1 VSVTQPDLP
10 AHQPSEWAE
19 AFTKICD
26 RHRGRLI
33 RWLTAIFG
41 ARDAEDIAQE
51 ALARLYVRPELLD
64 PDADAW
70 PWLSVV
76 ARNVGR
82 DLLRHNAQSTTV
94 EHDVLDGM
102 PGCDAVRDSVC
113 DQVVAREDAVRLS
126 TALRSLSPRE
136 RQVIRLRDFDGV
148 SISVI
153 ADLTDSN
160 ENAVRQLLFR
170 ARRRLGSVYLELGGE
185 RRLGLSALLGLKVR
199 EAYRRHTAA
208 LDVLTGSSATMFA
221 AVLPALAIVV
231 GGTAGLLLPP
241 AFGGGS
247 TRTAAYALGDDA
259 LRHGLAGRDGRPL
272 YAVPSGERVPAH
284 HAAPPATRP
293 GIRARPSIGPVSADL
308 SVSPNP
314 FSKDGGRDFEDH
326 VKIVLPN
333 GTEVRLDGYQDKH
346 PGYGL
351 VCRLPMVDC
360 G

>member
-1 VSVTQPDLP
+1 MSVTQPDLP

-19 AFTKICD
+19 AFAQICD

-51 ALARLYVRPELLD
+51 ALTRLYVRPELLD

-94 EHDVLDGM
+94 EHGVLDGM
-102 PGCDAVRDSVC
+102 PGGDSVC
-113 DQVVAREDAVRLS
+113 DQVVARDDSARLS
-126 TALRSLSPRE
+126 AALRSLSPRE

-148 SISVI
+148 SIAVI

-170 ARRRLGSVYLELGGE
+170 ARRRLGSVYLDLGGE
-185 RRLGLSALLGLKVR
+185 RRLGLAALLGLKIR
-199 EAYRRHTAA
+199 ETYRRHTAA
-208 LDVLTGSSATMFA
+208 VDALMGSSATVFG

-231 GGTAGLLLPP
+231 GGTVGLVRPP
-241 AFGGGS
+241 GAADGS
-247 TRTAAYALGDDA
+247 PRTAAYAVDNDA
-259 LRHGLAGRDGRPL
+259 LHHGGLADRKSGDLL
-272 YAVPSGERVPAH
+272 YVTPAAGVRAPH
-284 HAAPPATRP
+284 HAPTARP
-293 GIRARPSIGPVSADL
+293 GIHARPSFGPVSADAF
-308 SVSPNP
+308 VAPDP
-314 FSKDGGRDFEDH
+314 FKRGERAEEDH
-326 VKIVLPN
+326 IAIVLPN
-333 GTEVRLDGYQDKH
+333 GTEVHEDGYHDKS
-346 PGYGL
+346 PGYGV
-351 VCRLPMVDC
+351 VCRLPGVRC
-360 G
+360 T